1 MNKTSVY
8 IVDDHTIV
16 IDGISSFFIGNESFE
31 LIGSAL
37 SAQDLFND
45 LKKKRPDILILDI
58 KLPGLSGIQI
68 CNIITKDYPNIKIV
82 FLSSNTDEKS
92 LNEATKSGG
101 KGYFSKDVTEKE
113 FFFGLEKIKNGES
126 YFSKGIQ
133 ETLFNNYTKQTH
145 ANIPCNNDNLTQR
158 EIEVI
163 RLFTEG
169 LSYNEIAEQLFISS
183 RTVETHKKNI
193 LTKLKLK
200 TTIDLVKYAILNGI
214 ISI

>member
-8 IVDDHTIV
+8 IVDDHRIV

-31 LIGSAL
+31 LVGSAL
-37 SAQDLFND
+37 SANDLFDD

-68 CNIITKDYPNIKIV
+68 CDIITKEYPNIKTV
-82 FLSSNTDEKS
+82 FLSSNTDEES
-92 LNEATKSGG
+92 LNDAIKSGG
-101 KGYFSKDVTEKE
+101 QGYFSKDVNEE
-113 FFFGLEKIKNGES
+113 ELFLGLEKIKNGEN

-133 ETLFNNYTKQTH
+133 ETLFNNYTKEVQT
-145 ANIPCNNDNLTQR
+145 NIPQNRDNLTER

-163 RLFTEG
+163 RLFAEG
-169 LSYNEIAEQLFISS
+169 LSFKNIAEQLFIST

-193 LTKLKLK
+193 LEKLELK

-214 ISI
+214 VSL